1 MGVSGVIGKPCY
13 KLALLLCQE
22 TVDAAVVVLDERGQF
37 VCSLFSGHLGG
48 ANQLTRD
55 VAAIIGGQGI
65 ISTASDGQSQPALDL
80 IVDLVAGKEVL
91 ASGMRKEVER
101 CGLAIDQALVGKRVA
116 LVSSGD
122 AGIYGMAGLVF
133 DLCKERNLRVARSE
147 SGEPDLG
154 DDSGLARS
162 GCGGQV
168 DFWID
173 VVPGVPAFNAASAV
187 LGAPLMHDFAAVSL
201 SDHLTPWEIIKKRLS
216 AAAMADFVL
225 ALYNPRSKTRPHGLQ
240 RALTLILQH
249 RPASTPVGIVGR
261 AMRDGQWHR
270 LTTLGAMSDAE
281 VDMQSMVIIGNSQTY
296 IWNGWMVT
304 PRGYLDKYTLEG
316 ALAGT
321 S

>member
-1 MGVSGVIGKPCY
+1 MVPAALEALTSAQVLVGY
-13 KLALLLCQE
+13 KMY
-22 TVDAAVVVLDERGQF
+22 
-37 VCSLFSGHLGG
+37 
-48 ANQLTRD
+48 
-55 VAAIIGGQGI
+55 
-65 ISTASDGQSQPALDL
+65 LDL
-80 IVDLVAGKEVL
+80 IGDLVADKEVL

-101 CGLAIDQALVGKRVA
+101 CGLAIDQALAGKRVA

-133 DLCKERNLRVARSE
+133 DLCKERNLRVARSA

-316 ALAGT
+316 KLAGING
-321 S
+321 

>member
-1 MGVSGVIGKPCY
+1 MRSGSSFQCG
-13 KLALLLCQE
+13 
-22 TVDAAVVVLDERGQF
+22 G
-37 VCSLFSGHLGG
+37 SGAGP
-48 ANQLTRD
+48 AS
-55 VAAIIGGQGI
+55 GGQAQDRQRDRGGREGRLTI
-65 ISTASDGQSQPALDL
+65 VSLGPGFLRYLVPAALEALTSAQVLVGYKMYLDL
-80 IVDLVAGKEVL
+80 IGDLVVGKEVL

-101 CGLAIDQALVGKRVA
+101 CGLAIDQALAGKRVA

-201 SDHLTPWEIIKKRLS
+201 SDHLTPWEIIEKRLS